1 MKPKPKKNRS
11 AHGGKVM
18 VPAIP
23 LDLTGRPI
31 FPLTLGDLTIHSI
44 GEVCYHCISKAIK
57 ICVFAIAQ
65 AFHFLAANSY
75 SFCSI
80 IL

>member
-11 AHGGKVM
+11 AHSGKVI

-31 FPLTLGDLTIHSI
+31 FPLTLGDLTLHSI
-44 GEVCYHCISKAIK
+44 GEVSVIRVAAVDMRFLCIRITHLCNYFVWLSE
-57 ICVFAIAQ
+57 
-65 AFHFLAANSY
+65 
-75 SFCSI
+75 
-80 IL
+80 